1 MLAEREGWRIP
12 RQEVALYQGPMA
24 DSAFALRVGDEPRGF
39 VTVMRHEKS
48 GWIGNLLVD
57 PECRG
62 RGYGSLLFE
71 HAVDALR
78 ARNIGSVWLTASE
91 MGRPIYEKRGFR
103 LMGGVVRWVF
113 SPSGASLAAATFQ
126 EQNRELLYRGDH
138 GVWGESRCGLL
149 EPLSSKGKIFA
160 FGNTVA
166 LLQQVAGVQVI
177 GPWVSE
183 NLCPRENRQLLMA
196 LISAAEPQWE
206 LVADVLEAS
215 PVQQLLGAAGFE
227 RQGRCDLMALDP
239 QADLNLSPL
248 VSFASLG
255 SMG

>member
-78 ARNIGSVWLTASE
+78 
-91 MGRPIYEKRGFR
+91 
-103 LMGGVVRWVF
+103 
-113 SPSGASLAAATFQ
+113 
-126 EQNRELLYRGDH
+126 ELLYRGDH
-138 GVWGESRCGLL
+138 GVWGESRSNLL